1 MKEKIKP
8 TFINIIVIDGKEVD
22 FKSLSADERNR
33 VSNSLNLQAMSSIG
47 YQRIKTA

>member
-22 FKSLSADERNR
+22 FKSLSDKERN
-33 VSNSLNLQAMSSIG
+33 VISNSLNMQAMSALG
-47 YQRIKTA
+47 YQEIKTA